1 MKRILAITIIFFLA
15 IPSLAFSADMAA
27 KLNAML
33 LNAKAEGHWQVKAA
47 EVAQWIKE
55 GREDFLVVDVRTDP
69 EEYEAGHIPGA
80 IYMSYDEV
88 LKPENLE
95 RLPKD
100 KMIILASITGQTQN
114 LPVLALRTLGYDAR
128 TMSFGHSAWI
138 KGYYGGGLMKEAIEA
153 AAQNEYPLVK

>member
-1 MKRILAITIIFFLA
+1 MKRAMAVAIVLLLAL
-15 IPSLAFSADMAA
+15 PSLAFPADMAA

-47 EVAQWIKE
+47 QVAQWVDE
-55 GREDFLVVDVRTDP
+55 GREDFLVVDVRP
-69 EEYEAGHIPGA
+69 NPGEFEAGHIPGA
-80 IYMSYDEV
+80 IYMSYNEV

-100 KMIILASITGQTQN
+100 KMIILSCVTGQTQN
-114 LPVLALRTLGYDAR
+114 LPVLALRALGYDAR

-138 KGYYGGGLMKEAIEA
+138 KGYYGGKLMKGAIQGAEE
-153 AAQNEYPLVK
+153 NEYPLVK